1 MLLPTMTYK
10 QMYDHLGEDLKK
22 VKIREDYYLPK
33 AIKELK
39 KERRFPA
46 CKWYEYTVPES
57 KNKYIIFYYAEH
69 WKVIDHPKVG
79 SFCIVYDDKNNR
91 YVIKWGARLYKQT
104 KDSKL
109 DIIREIQVY
118 TPHFFSRYKERGLKD
133 TSIGINEVVGI
144 YLSRNRECV
153 PITMTKEINRCLE
166 KYGPGAKY
174 GYRVRDGFC
183 FASSNVQVSRNV
195 DSDISKDKHEAL
207 YVVYKTFM
215 NESDMKDNQLIAID
229 QEHTDVW
236 QQTIED
242 FYNESEDGKLKFV
255 LEK

>member
-1 MLLPTMTYK
+1 
-10 QMYDHLGEDLKK
+10 
-22 VKIREDYYLPK
+22 
-33 AIKELK
+33 
-39 KERRFPA
+39 
-46 CKWYEYTVPES
+46 
-57 KNKYIIFYYAEH
+57 
-69 WKVIDHPKVG
+69 
-79 SFCIVYDDKNNR
+79 
-91 YVIKWGARLYKQT
+91 
-104 KDSKL
+104 
-109 DIIREIQVY
+109 
-118 TPHFFSRYKERGLKD
+118 
-133 TSIGINEVVGI
+133 
-144 YLSRNRECV
+144 
-153 PITMTKEINRCLE
+153 MTKEINRRLE

-229 QEHTDVW
+229 QEHMDVW

-242 FYNESEDGKLKFV
+242 FYNESEDGKLEFV